1 VTGTARCSARAVR
14 AVLAVV
20 VLAVSVAGAL
30 GGLPGTATAASAQ
43 SATADQACSR
53 VDVLLMIDTSAS
65 LRNTDPDDQRVAAA
79 EVLLRSL
86 AGSAQAG
93 GTTVDVTV
101 AAFGTDAV
109 EVGRGS
115 LPGGVEGA
123 VEIVRPFADRETDL
137 NTDYVLALRF
147 AVQHFQAVTDLPSQ
161 CKRLVWF
168 TDGAYSL
175 DDLAAP
181 GIADYTS
188 STDAATIVAELGGQ
202 VCGPLPAGSRLTSP
216 LSAQIRQAGFV
227 VQLVDLR
234 SGTESAREAA
244 DREATAPVIDR
255 LLSGDPNDPCTVPG
269 GRVEASQADALATE
283 FFTQGQIALGRSP
296 VECPRLASGFPS
308 PLVRAVTVLGGSP
321 DQAVSVQSG
330 GQTLASGTGFVTWV
344 LPASGGSPP
353 GPTVSGTTTGGPE
366 DGCYA
371 DLSATIVPV
380 GSQRVEPRSASTTL
394 SWAVLGVGAS
404 SAADPA
410 SRLGPEAVSMA
421 ATIDGTDT
429 STTWD
434 AASRTWQVVVPG
446 PVDAVP
452 VVAVTA
458 SADGFGTLAT
468 TSSNLQEGASLAP
481 PRVAWSGPTVLE
493 GSGTFG
499 GRIGVVPAPLPDGAA
514 IPDGVVCIEFGTPD
528 SSSPDASLA
537 VGEPRVCR
545 PAGEPFEVNA
555 TITVTS
561 EQNTTVLMVLP
572 YTVTHRPAGS
582 PADLVVST
590 GQTDLPSYSLTKAA
604 DPAKTALVTLVVV
617 GLSTLLPLA
626 LLVWLINRERR
637 LPAPSTRRVATVPL
651 VAEGGVV
658 RRPEGSR
665 LQAGDLVAVE
675 GDRNGYRLTSG
686 MSVVR
691 TRTLSPFA
699 PMVVEAT
706 SENGSVSA
714 FPWMAPGSG
723 HSVQVPA
730 GFTTL
735 VLIRSVPGED
745 VADAVVIVPAD
756 TTPAEADRV
765 VDRAVASTN
774 ELISRVSSA
783 MRLVDL

>member
-1 VTGTARCSARAVR
+1 MITPVRSAARAL
-14 AVLAVV
+14 LAAG
-20 VLAVSVAGAL
+20 VLAVSLAGAL
-30 GGLPGTATAASAQ
+30 GGLPGTAPTASAQ
-43 SATADQACSR
+43 SATGDQACSR

-65 LRNTDPDDQRVAAA
+65 LRNTDPNDQRVAAA

-101 AAFGTDAV
+101 ASFGTDAV

-123 VEIVRPFADRETDL
+123 VEIIRPFADRETDL

-147 AVQHFQAVTDLPSQ
+147 AIQHFQAVTDLPAQ
-161 CKRLVWF
+161 CKRMVWF
-168 TDGAYSL
+168 TDGAYSI
-175 DDLAAP
+175 DDLRAP
-181 GIADYTS
+181 GIAEYTT
-188 STDAATIVAELGGQ
+188 STDAASLVAELGGQ
-202 VCGPLPAGSRLTSP
+202 VCGPLPAESRLTAP

-255 LLSGDPNDPCTVPG
+255 LLSGNANDPCTVPG
-269 GRVEASQADALATE
+269 GRVQASQANDLATE

-296 VECPRLASGFPS
+296 VACATLASGFPS
-308 PLVRAVTVLGGSP
+308 PLVRAVTVLAASP
-321 DQAVSVQSG
+321 DQTVSVQSG
-330 GQTLASGTGFVTWV
+330 GQTLASGKGFVTWV

-353 GPTVSGTTTGGPE
+353 GPTVSAAAAAGAPE
-366 DGCYA
+366 DGCYT

-380 GSQRVEPRSASTTL
+380 GSQRVEPKAASTTL
-394 SWAVLGVGAS
+394 SWAVLGVGAT
-404 SAADPA
+404 SAAESG

-421 ATIDGTDT
+421 ATTDGAETPI
-429 STTWD
+429 SWD
-434 AASRTWQVVVPG
+434 AASRTWQVVVTG
-446 PVDAVP
+446 PVQAVP

-458 SADGFGTLAT
+458 SAAGFGTLAT
-468 TSSNLQEGASLAP
+468 TSSNLQEGATLAP

-499 GRIGVVPAPLPDGAA
+499 GRIGVVPAPLPGGSA

-528 SSSPDASLA
+528 SSSPDAAIA
-537 VGEPRVCR
+537 VSEPRACR

-555 TITVTS
+555 SITVTADENS
-561 EQNTTVLMVLP
+561 TVLLVLP
-572 YTVTHRPAGS
+572 YTVTHRPAG
-582 PADLVVST
+582 AAQALVVST
-590 GQTDLPSYSLTKAA
+590 GQTDMPSFSLTKAA

-617 GLSTLLPLA
+617 GLSTLLPLI

-637 LPAPSTRRVATVPL
+637 LPAPSTRRMARVPL
-651 VAEGGVV
+651 VADGGVV
-658 RRPEGSR
+658 RRPEGSA
-665 LQAGDLVAVE
+665 LQAGDLVPVE
-675 GDRNGYRLTSG
+675 GDRNGYRLPSG

-706 SENGSVSA
+706 SESGSVSA

-730 GFTTL
+730 GFSTL

-756 TTPAEADRV
+756 ATPAEADRV

>member
-1 VTGTARCSARAVR
+1 VTALVRSASRAL
-14 AVLAVV
+14 LAVV
-20 VLAVSVAGAL
+20 VLAVSLVGAL
-30 GGLPGTATAASAQ
+30 GGLPGTATTAAAQ
-43 SATADQACSR
+43 SAPADQACSR

-93 GTTVDVTV
+93 GTTVEVTV
-101 AAFGTDAV
+101 AAFGTEAV

-123 VEIVRPFADRETDL
+123 VELVRPFADRETDL

-147 AVQHFQAVTDLPSQ
+147 AIAHFQAVTDLPSQ
-161 CKRLVWF
+161 CKRMVWF
-168 TDGAYSL
+168 TDGAYSI
-175 DDLAAP
+175 DEPGAP
-181 GIADYTS
+181 GIADYTT

-202 VCGPLPAGSRLTSP
+202 VCGPVPAESRLTSP

-244 DREATAPVIDR
+244 DREATTPVIDR
-255 LLSGDPNDPCTVPG
+255 LLSGNPNDPCTVPG
-269 GRVEASQADALATE
+269 GRVEASRANDLAVE
-283 FFTQGQIALGRSP
+283 FFTQGQIALGRQP
-296 VECPRLASGFPS
+296 VDCARLAAGFPS
-308 PLVRAVTVLGGSP
+308 PLVRAVTVLGDSP
-321 DQAVSVQSG
+321 TQSVSVLSG

-353 GPTVSGTTTGGPE
+353 GPTVSGTTVAGALE

-380 GSQRVEPRSASTTL
+380 GSQRVEPRAGSTTL
-394 SWAVLGVGAS
+394 SWAVLGVGAA
-404 SAADPA
+404 SASDQA

-421 ATIDGTDT
+421 ATTDGATT
-429 STTWD
+429 TITWD

-446 PVDAVP
+446 PVEVVP

-458 SADGFGTLAT
+458 SATGFGTLAT
-468 TSSNLQEGASLAP
+468 TSSNLQEGATLAP

-499 GRIGVVPAPLPDGAA
+499 GRIGVVPAPLPDGSA

-537 VGEPRVCR
+537 VGEPRACR

-561 EQNTTVLMVLP
+561 EQNSTVLVVLP

-582 PADLVVST
+582 VEDLVVST
-590 GQTDLPSYSLTKAA
+590 GQTDLPSFSLTKAA

-637 LPAPSTRRVATVPL
+637 LPAPSTRRMAMVPL

-658 RRPEGSR
+658 RRPEGSS
-665 LQAGDLVAVE
+665 LQAADLVAVE
-675 GDRNGYRLTSG
+675 GDRDGYQLPSG
-686 MSVVR
+686 MTVVR

-706 SENGSVSA
+706 SESGSVSA

-723 HSVQVPA
+723 HAVQVPA

-756 TTPAEADRV
+756 ATPAEADRA